1 MKKLGM
7 VSWGVANRIYPQ
19 GQDQSSVVTWDVY
32 SSLGAAMKQ
41 LANTELDP
49 KIASQSRITEFNPEG
64 FRYRVIMQ
72 TLKRTK

>member
-1 MKKLGM
+1 M
-7 VSWGVANRIYPQ
+7 VSLGVANLIDPQ

-49 KIASQSRITEFNPEG
+49 KIASQSRMTEFNPEG